1 MEGDEFYA
9 DKSKSEG
16 SSSSS
21 SSSSDSDGEEKED
34 EMKEVVGEESDTSEE
49 EDWQKALHQR
59 VSSGMKLSDEAK
71 GYLSHMIA

>member
-1 MEGDEFYA
+1 
-9 DKSKSEG
+9 
-16 SSSSS
+16 
-21 SSSSDSDGEEKED
+21 
-34 EMKEVVGEESDTSEE
+34 MKEVVGEESDTSEE